1 LDVGASPLSK
11 KGKRRVKKR
20 ASLLANPPSESD
32 AAGQSKQLD
41 QPSEEL
47 KVEEK
52 VEKGSKRRK
61 RDDVKKG
68 DDTAERDVE
77 IKVDAD
83 PSPAGKKK
91 PKKRRKSIKLGE
103 SESQSGPSQPLSTA
117 TPLVTATADSDVTL
131 VNDAGQSSTP
141 KADPSRT
148 DELMKRFQAQGAR
161 AANKLA
167 KPQKTILTSKDT
179 GAIDNIRPKALPKQ
193 SPIKPQQ
200 LDTVQVQLYE
210 RRIANMTKET
220 EAQTSSL
227 RKQLE
232 QMEKKLAEA
241 EERAQNE
248 KKVAQEQRDAS
259 AKVGSERSVQRCI

>member
-1 LDVGASPLSK
+1 M
-11 KGKRRVKKR
+11 KKR
-20 ASLLANPPSESD
+20 ASLLANPPSETV
-32 AAGQSKQLD
+32 AAGQSKQPD

-47 KVEEK
+47 KVEEQ
-52 VEKGSKRRK
+52 VEKGSKRNK
-61 RDDVKKG
+61 RDGVSKQDE
-68 DDTAERDVE
+68 TAEKDVE
-77 IKVDAD
+77 IKVDAE

-91 PKKRRKSIKLGE
+91 SKKRRKSIKSGE
-103 SESQSGPSQPLSTA
+103 SESQSGPSQPLPTA
-117 TPLVTATADSDVTL
+117 TPLVTATADSDATL

-161 AANKLA
+161 AATKLA
-167 KPQKTILTSKDT
+167 KSQKAILTSKNT
-179 GAIDNIRPKALPKQ
+179 GAIDNIQTKGLPKQ
-193 SPIKPQQ
+193 SPVKPPQ
-200 LDTVQVQLYE
+200 LDSVQIQLYE

-232 QMEKKLAEA
+232 EMEKKLAEA
-241 EERAQNE
+241 EERAHNE

-259 AKVGSERSVQRCI
+259 AKVGSERSF